1 MIYSKLLYL
10 QRKEAQ
16 GEDDSLPKEITDRLA
31 DITKEELEPLTVFK
45 VGVYINFGHL
55 TLPRVNFVES
65 KLRES

>member
-16 GEDDSLPKEITDRLA
+16 GEDDTLPKEITDRLA

-45 VGVYINFGHL
+45 VILYHNFRHM
-55 TLPRVNFVES
+55 TLPRVKF
-65 KLRES
+65 